1 MNGGGSAMREECRS
15 AVALGATGHVS
26 GALRALLTCAA
37 LALALALFGTSSAH
51 AQTDPVKVLLFHGP
65 QDPTTQPGIAAFEA
79 LAADNDF
86 DVDATADPAEFTADN
101 LAQYRAVVFMNT
113 AGDLLDDEQEAA
125 MTGFVEDGGGFLG
138 IGSAAQSEPGADFF
152 DGLIGSRPS
161 ASSSTAES
169 PQTVAVGDRVHPATR
184 GLDLEWDRTDVWYQ
198 WQSRPTG
205 SVHTVA
211 RYHAPDA
218 PAGDGTDIGGT
229 DHPISWCRDYRGG
242 RSFYTGMGRTA
253 GSFSEADFRTHLLGA
268 VKWTTGLVRADC
280 KATISSNYKASKI
293 VSAADLSVGLRNS
306 GESHGL
312 VTAEN
317 GWVLYIGRGD
327 CRTDQERGALLG
339 GGATG
344 RILDH
349 ADPNVGIGCGNVHIW
364 DPAAANGTLNS
375 GVTRAGTLAVYG
387 DGGTGGERTDQD
399 NHKME
404 YGLLGITVAPDFTE
418 TGHIYLQYFPT
429 FNPNSTP
436 PGLPLERRVSKMS
449 KPRIS
454 RFTIDLE
461 TKQLDLDSE
470 VRIFEYDAQI
480 YSCCH
485 VGGGMGFDSEG
496 NLYVTTGDT
505 NSSQGSNGY
514 SGNNP
519 APKCPAGSPTEAS
532 RMHCGDARYSFQD
545 ARRTAG
551 NTNDYNG
558 KMLRIKPT
566 PAIPDG
572 TQPPIGPGTTYELPT
587 EEDPNG
593 PNLFDGTEGGGGK
606 AKPEIYAMGLRNPSR
621 LYVDPETDI
630 PYTAWVG
637 PDAQVPN
644 AEQGPSTYE
653 NAAQIDRA
661 GNYGWPYCMGN
672 GQAYR
677 DRVSD
682 PTDPDNPAKVALRA
696 TNSAGYVS
704 GGPATGGTDG
714 WYDCN
719 NLRNDSPN
727 NTGLVELPHET
738 GTGMDAG
745 KVRPVNLWYSR
756 GNQDNDANP
765 DTRTFNGCPDYPRPR
780 GADAAPNYGAV
791 PTQLCPYLYNDGMTV
806 MAGPVYR
813 YDEDAA
819 DDSRR
824 WPEYWDGRWF
834 LHNSGGPSVKHGL
847 LFDPA
852 TVAQGGQPVYAD
864 SLRGVLNWDAAYM
877 DSKFGPDGALYVQV
891 YDGFFRAGQNAGIW
905 RFDYTGGPATPGAS
919 PQALPKGDLN
929 VQFSSAGSG
938 GVAYEWDFG
947 DGSATSNDPNP
958 VHRYADERAYT
969 AKLTVTY
976 EDGSKD
982 TQEVTVN
989 VIAARDVDPPV
1000 TTATTNPAD
1009 PNGTR
1014 PVSVTLTATD
1024 GGGLGVT
1031 RTEYR
1036 VNGGAWQQYTVPFR
1050 RSEPGAYVVEYRSID
1065 QASNVEE
1072 TKRLEFTISVIENCT
1087 PNLNDEFDGATLDD
1101 TRWTF
1106 AGGRRDNAAISVAD
1120 GQLALKI
1127 RAGDMIGGT
1136 ATAKNVLLQD
1146 APDGPFMVTTRLN
1159 VRDLTQEGQQAGL
1172 VLWNGESPNT
1182 FAKIVYINKGAT
1194 RRFEYV
1200 ATRNNAQ
1207 DIRIGTE
1214 FSTAPREAY
1223 LRVRADGAGR
1233 YIAESSLDGESW
1245 ERIAIPITNFGN
1257 PDSVKIGLK
1266 VSDNA
1271 DAESAARFLYFR
1283 VDCSD
1288 RIEPQSTATVSPER
1302 PDGELGWYETPP
1314 TVTLAADDGP
1324 RGGVSKI
1331 EYRIDDGPVQTYG
1344 GPFEVADDGDHV
1356 IRYFATDNA
1365 TEPNSEDAKTLGVR
1379 VDRTA
1384 PETEVDLDRSQGAD
1398 APVRVTLDPQ
1408 DGEGSG
1414 AVLTQY
1420 RVDGGPWQTY
1430 AAEDEQIFDGT
1441 PASLSQW
1448 TQAGD
1453 GGFALLGD
1461 GSGGVSP
1468 TPSQSLGMLWYPV
1481 KPFGDFRVKLEF
1493 REGRTDGGHS
1503 NGGVFVRFPD
1513 PRIPLAERKDQCART
1528 GAAAT
1533 SPAWVA
1539 IFCGHEIQLYDGQGG
1554 ETRKTGSVYTF
1565 DNNTIDQI
1573 GDPRPLGEWNDY
1585 EIEVRGQTYR
1595 IFRNGELINEYENSP
1610 DKVSDRGGDPPASQR
1625 QFAQG
1630 YIGLQN
1636 HGGPDRTQ
1644 YRNIRVEDLSP
1655 DAPGRNPT
1663 GQFTVSGRG
1672 PHTVEVRS
1680 VDAAGHVE
1688 DKRAVDF
1695 EIGETAPPQPTP
1707 PPGET
1712 PQPIPPIADT
1722 PASYRLGSVAA
1733 RLSAKRFAK
1742 RGLKVPV
1749 DCTGAMSGTAKL
1761 TVSRSVSRK
1770 LRLGTRTIKSVTVQC
1785 YGQHTATAVLKPSK
1799 AVARKLQKG
1808 ARGKGNVR
1816 LELSVQMRD
1825 LGQPAQTTSKSVTL
1839 R

>member
-1 MNGGGSAMREECRS
+1 MNGGGSAMGETCRS
-15 AVALGATGHVS
+15 GIEPGATGGLS
-26 GALRALLTCAA
+26 GALRALVACAV
-37 LALALALFGTSSAH
+37 LALALALIGASSAH
-51 AQTDPVKVLLFHGP
+51 AQADPVEVLLFHGP
-65 QDPTTQPGIAAFEA
+65 HDPTTDAGIAAFTA
-79 LAADNDF
+79 LAAENDF
-86 DVDATADPAEFTADN
+86 EVQATGDPGAFTADN
-101 LAQYRAVVFMNT
+101 LARYRTVVFMNT

-152 DGLIGSRPS
+152 DGLIGARPS
-161 ASSSTAES
+161 ASSSVAQS
-169 PQTVAVGDRVHPATR
+169 QQTVAVGDRVHPATR
-184 GLDLEWDRTDVWYQ
+184 DRDLKWSRTDVWYQ

-205 SVHTVA
+205 TVHTVA

-253 GSFSEADFRTHLLGA
+253 ESFSETDFRSHLLGA

-280 KATISSNYKASKI
+280 KATISSNYKGTKI
-293 VSAADLSVGLRNS
+293 VSAADLSVGVRNS

-312 VTAEN
+312 VAAPN

-339 GGATG
+339 GGAVG
-344 RILDH
+344 RLLDH
-349 ADPNVGIGCGNVHIW
+349 ADPNVGIGCGSVHVW
-364 DPAAANGTLNS
+364 DPEQANGTLNS

-404 YGLLGITVAPDFTE
+404 YGLLGITVAPDFE
-418 TGHIYLQYFPT
+418 QTGHIYLQYFPT

-436 PGLPLERRVSKMS
+436 PGLPLERRISKMS

-461 TKQLDLDSE
+461 TKQLDLASE
-470 VRIFEYDAQI
+470 VIVFEYDAQI

-505 NSSQGSNGY
+505 NSSQDVTGPGGFA
-514 SGNNP
+514 GNNP
-519 APKCPAGSPTEAS
+519 VAKCPTGPANAAS
-532 RMHCGDARYSFQD
+532 RMHCGDAAYSYQD

-558 KMLRIKPT
+558 KMLRIKP
-566 PAIPDG
+566 IPDVDDG
-572 TQPPIGPGTTYELPT
+572 EQPPIGVGTTYELPT
-587 EEDPNG
+587 AADPNG
-593 PNLFDGTEGGGGK
+593 PNLFSGGEDGGGK
-606 AKPEIYAMGLRNPSR
+606 TKPEIYAMGLRNPSR
-621 LYVDPETDI
+621 LYVDPETDV

-637 PDAQVPN
+637 PDAQQPN
-644 AEQGPSTYE
+644 AQWGPSTYE

-661 GNYGWPYCMGN
+661 GNYGWPYCMGS

-677 DRVSD
+677 DRLANGSAR
-682 PTDPDNPAKVALRA
+682 TDSP
-696 TNSAGYVS
+696 AGYVP
-704 GGPATGGTDG
+704 GGPATGGTEG
-714 WYDCN
+714 WYDCD

-727 NTGLVELPHET
+727 NTGLVELPHQT

-756 GNQDNDANP
+756 GNQDNDGNP
-765 DTRTFNGCPDYPRPR
+765 QTRTFNGCPDYPRPR
-780 GADAAPNYGAV
+780 GDDAAPDYGAI

-813 YDEDAA
+813 YDDEAA

-834 LHNSGGPSVKHGL
+834 LHNSGGPSAKHGL
-847 LFDPA
+847 LFDPE
-852 TVAQGGQPVYAD
+852 TVEQGGQPVYAD

-891 YDGFFRAGQNAGIW
+891 YDGFFRANENAGIW
-905 RFDYTGGPATPGAS
+905 RFDYTGGPATPA
-919 PQALPKGDLN
+919 AAPKAFPTGDHE
-929 VQFSSAGSG
+929 VSFSSAGSG

-947 DGSATSNDPNP
+947 DGSPKATTPNP
-958 VHRYADERAYT
+958 THRYAQARAYT
-969 AKLTVTY
+969 ATLTVTY
-976 EDGSKD
+976 EDGGKD
-982 TQEVTVN
+982 TQEVTFD
-989 VIAARDVDPPV
+989 VIAAADEDPPV
-1000 TTATTNPAD
+1000 TTATTNPAN

-1014 PVSVTLTATD
+1014 PVTVTLAATD
-1024 GGGLGVT
+1024 GAGLGVV

-1050 RSEPGAYVVEYRSID
+1050 RSEPGEYLVEYRSVD
-1065 QASNVEE
+1065 RASNVE
-1072 TKRLEFTISVIENCT
+1072 TAKRLEFTISVIKNCT
-1087 PNLNDEFDGATLDD
+1087 PDLNDEFDGTALDE

-1106 AGGRRDNAAISVAD
+1106 AGGRRDDSAISVAD
-1120 GQLALKI
+1120 GQLALKV
-1127 RAGDMIGGT
+1127 RAGDMIAST

-1200 ATRNNAQ
+1200 ATRNNGS
-1207 DIRIGTE
+1207 DIRPGTA

-1233 YIAESSLDGESW
+1233 YIAESSLDGEAW
-1245 ERIAIPITNFGN
+1245 TRIAIPITNLGN
-1257 PDSVKIGLK
+1257 PASMKIGLK

-1271 DAESAARFLYFR
+1271 DAESAARFLYLR

-1288 RIEPQSTATVSPER
+1288 RIEPESSATVSPEQ
-1302 PDGELGWYETPP
+1302 PDGALGWYDTPP
-1314 TVTLAADDGP
+1314 TVTLTADDGP
-1324 RGGVSKI
+1324 GRVSKI
-1331 EYRIDDGPVQTYG
+1331 EYRIDDGPVRTYA
-1344 GPFEVADDGDHV
+1344 GPFEVAADGDHV
-1356 IRYFATDNA
+1356 VRYFATDNA
-1365 TEPNSEDAKTLGVR
+1365 AEPNTEAPRTLGVR

-1384 PETEVDLDRSQGAD
+1384 PQTHVALDRSRGPD
-1398 APVRVTLDPQ
+1398 GPVGVTLDAQ
-1408 DGEGSG
+1408 DGAGSG

-1420 RVDGGPWQTY
+1420 RVDNGPWRAY
-1430 AAEDEQIFDGT
+1430 AAEDEQIFDGS
-1441 PASLSQW
+1441 PAALRQW

-1453 GGFALLGD
+1453 GGFDLLGD
-1461 GSGGVSP
+1461 GSGGIRP
-1468 TPSQSLGMLWYPV
+1468 TASDGLGMLWYPV
-1481 KPFGDFRVKLEF
+1481 KPFGDFRLKLEF

-1513 PRIPLAERKDQCART
+1513 LRIPLAERKDQCART
-1528 GAAAT
+1528 GNAAT

-1539 IFCGHEIQLYDGQGG
+1539 ILCGHEIQLYDGQGG

-1573 GDPRPLGEWNDY
+1573 GDPRPVGEWNDY

-1595 IFRNGELINEYENSP
+1595 IFRNGELINQYENSP

-1636 HGGPDRTQ
+1636 HGGPDRME

-1663 GQFTVSGRG
+1663 GPFTVGGRG
-1672 PHTVEVRS
+1672 PHTIEVRS
-1680 VDAAGHVE
+1680 IDASGHVE
-1688 DKRAVDF
+1688 EKRPVDF
-1695 EIGETAPPQPTP
+1695 EIGETSAPQPTQP
-1707 PPGET
+1707 SGET
-1712 PQPIPPIADT
+1712 PQPIPPIVDT
-1722 PASYRLGSVAA
+1722 PATAKLGGVAGRISA
-1733 RLSAKRFAK
+1733 RRFAK
-1742 RGLKVPV
+1742 RGITVPV
-1749 DCTGAMSGTAKL
+1749 QCTGAMSGTAKL
-1761 TVSRSVSRK
+1761 TVSRAVARK
-1770 LRLGTRTIKSVTVQC
+1770 LGLSSRTLKSRSVRC
-1785 YGQHTATAVLKPSK
+1785 YGAHTAKVTLKPSK
-1799 AVARKLQKG
+1799 AVARKL
-1808 ARGKGNVR
+1808 ARGKGAIR
-1816 LELSVQMRD
+1816 LRLSVRMLDFGR
-1825 LGQPAQTTSKSVTL
+1825 PAQTISKTITV
-1839 R
+1839 RR